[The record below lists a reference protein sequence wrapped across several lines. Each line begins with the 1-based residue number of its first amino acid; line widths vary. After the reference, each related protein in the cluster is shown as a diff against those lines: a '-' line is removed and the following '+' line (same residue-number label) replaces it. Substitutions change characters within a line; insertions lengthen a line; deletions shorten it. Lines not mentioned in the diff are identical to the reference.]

1 MARCLPQRIRKS
13 RRLRYDQIVAQTE
26 KLRDLPS
33 VHEVLQRLESVL
45 SRFPRALVTGEVRR
59 ALDGRRSDIQAGDAN
74 GGGELPVEN
83 EVERSLEA
91 LARPSLKRVINA
103 TGVVLHTNLG
113 RAPLGPQQPI

>member
-1 MARCLPQRIRKS
+1 MGHYRDAVGVYTVAVAHFHGSIGSP
-13 RRLRYDQIVAQTE
+13 RLMHNCASIKFVAKTE

-45 SRFPRALVTGEVRR
+45 TRFPRALVTGEVRR
-59 ALDGRRSDIQAGDAN
+59 ALEGRRSDIQSGVAN

-91 LARPSLKRVINA
+91 LARPSLKR
-103 TGVVLHTNLG
+103 
-113 RAPLGPQQPI
+113 